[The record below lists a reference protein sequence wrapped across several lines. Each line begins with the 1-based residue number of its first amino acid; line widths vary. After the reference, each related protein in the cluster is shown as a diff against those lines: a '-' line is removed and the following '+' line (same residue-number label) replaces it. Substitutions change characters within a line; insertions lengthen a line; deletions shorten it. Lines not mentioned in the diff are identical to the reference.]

1 MEHGPLPFIHT
12 ADRLQQILVKVVAI
26 KEEIATQSS
35 TGVQQIAKLEEV
47 QGLLTVLLAAI
58 RNDEYPDNMALD
70 DIQRGLVGG

>member
-12 ADRLQQILVKVVAI
+12 ADRLQQILGKVVAI
-26 KEEIATQSS
+26 KEDIWAQSS
-35 TGVQQIAKLEEV
+35 TGVQQVAQLEEV